1 MKEGGRSQRRF
12 VLIAGPTASG
22 KSALALDLAECA
34 MARGRPAVIINAD
47 SMQVYRELRVITARP
62 EPAQEARVH
71 HELFGYMSASDV
83 YSTGAWL
90 RAVRQCLD
98 RIEETALII
107 LVGGTG
113 LYFKALTEGFAE
125 VPDVPAEVRARVRDA
140 LARDGKEVLF
150 ARLRAVDPEGANSL
164 EEGDSQRILR
174 ALEVYEA
181 TGRPLGAWK
190 KERQTEALL
199 EEVRCHKLVLL
210 PDRSDLYSRIDKRF
224 QQMVDAGA
232 LDEVRDLMALEL
244 PSDRPALKAIGV
256 PQLTAYLRGE
266 TDLQGAIESASQES
280 RRYAKRQMTWL
291 RNQMGDDWQRLSA
304 REEADLSTLA
314 GE

>member
-1 MKEGGRSQRRF
+1 MKEGGRRQRRF

-22 KSALALDLAECA
+22 KSALALDVAECA
-34 MARGRPAVIINAD
+34 MARGRPAVIVNAD

-62 EPAQEARVH
+62 ELAQEVRVH
-71 HELFGYMSASDV
+71 HELFGYVSVADV

-98 RIEETALII
+98 RIDDRALIVF
-107 LVGGTG
+107 VGGTG

-125 VPDVPAEVRARVRDA
+125 IPDVPTEVRARVRDE
-140 LARDGKEVLF
+140 LARDGKEALF
-150 ARLRAVDPEGANSL
+150 SRLRAVDPEGANAL
-164 EEGDSQRILR
+164 DEGDPQRILR

-181 TGRPLGAWK
+181 TGRPLGTWK
-190 KERQTEALL
+190 KEGQTEALL
-199 EEVRCHKLVLL
+199 EEFRCRKLVLL
-210 PDRSDLYSRIDKRF
+210 PDRSDLYSRINKRF
-224 QQMVDAGA
+224 QQMVDQGA
-232 LDEVRDLMALEL
+232 LDEVRALIALEL
-244 PSDRPALKAIGV
+244 PLDRPAMKAIGV
-256 PQLTAYLRGE
+256 PQLAAYLRGE
-266 TDLQGAIESASQES
+266 TDLQGAIESASQDS